1 MEEIK
6 KKYSLSK
13 GSLLQLGTT
22 ILGVFVS
29 ALATQVLKFSPAR
42 FLELGFWAET
52 GINYVIMII
61 FYNYISMVVVTNEKA
76 RNDTSYYA
84 SVVAYAKLLDF
95 ISNKHLESL
104 VEDMAEVE
112 VNKNRINA
120 ANSML
125 RKITYK
131 LRYNDLEELDEQKF
145 DEYCSKNRL
154 NKKERKELGK
164 IIKQVINGRYD
175 YERFTADDIL
185 TDADFSIEDNKG
197 LVVVFNAKQ
206 FEKRENLKKSLFF
219 IGGAAVVQAFVKN
232 EGFTW
237 DFLIALGTKAFLTAS
252 AGYSGMMKAKR
263 YLKQRKLVI
272 DNRILLLNKA
282 LAKVP
287 ATN

>member
-52 GINYVIMII
+52 AINYVIMII
-61 FYNYISMVVVTNEKA
+61 CYNYVSMVVVTNEKA

-84 SVVAYAKLLDF
+84 SVIAYAKLLDF
-95 ISNKHLESL
+95 ISNKHLEPL
-104 VEDMAEVE
+104 VEEMAEAEVE
-112 VNKNRINA
+112 KNRINA
-120 ANSML
+120 AIALL

-131 LRYNDLEELDEQKF
+131 LKYDDLEELDEQKF
-145 DEYCSKNRL
+145 NEYCIKNLL
-154 NKKERKELGK
+154 NKKEKKKLAA
-164 IIKQVINGRYD
+164 IIKQIINGRYD
-175 YERFTADDIL
+175 YEKFTADDIL
-185 TDADFSIEDNKG
+185 TDADYAIEDSKG

-206 FEKRENLKKSLFF
+206 FEKRENLKKSLYF

-232 EGFTW
+232 QGFTW
-237 DFLIALGTKAFLTAS
+237 DFFIALGTKAALAAS

-282 LAKVP
+282 LAKAP
-287 ATN
+287 ASN